1 VYADTALGKIIY
13 NAQCFGFGIDR
24 TYEWSTDNLSCNRLP
39 FVVLQDRAVY
49 ADTARA
55 NFFRP
60 GGDHL
65 TLLSV
70 YNEWQSSGYSMQWC
84 FDNFIQYRSMR
95 RARDVR
101 EQIEGLMTRVEIEMV
116 SNASEDVPIR
126 KAITAGYYYHTGV
139 LSKGGYKTVKH
150 QQV

>member
-84 FDNFIQYRSMR
+84 FDNFIQYR
-95 RARDVR
+95 
-101 EQIEGLMTRVEIEMV
+101 
-116 SNASEDVPIR
+116 
-126 KAITAGYYYHTGV
+126 
-139 LSKGGYKTVKH
+139 
-150 QQV
+150 